1 MGCVM
6 QEKKKKLFSTTIF
19 SALVLS
25 MMVFVTIGTGTATVM
40 FASAQQQQQQQQPPT
55 NATTGTTT
63 TAAQPHEEGG
73 QEHAA
78 AGNATEVRD
87 STAIL
92 LSGQTIPGGSFIHLY
107 DSTPDAIAT
116 GHVAAKIPCDENS
129 NATLTILTGSA
140 PNLQPTELELL
151 PELSTAGELCLY
163 HADLAS
169 EQGGGNMTITDIA
182 IQNPGEDDVELPATS
197 TVVIGVNKVLPG
209 AAAAEEHAEE
219 PGQAVAT
226 AGNSTQ

>member
-1 MGCVM
+1 M
-6 QEKKKKLFSTTIF
+6 QENKLLATTI
-19 SALVLS
+19 SALVVA
-25 MMVFVTIGTGTATVM
+25 MMIFATIGTTTSM
-40 FASAQQQQQQQQPPT
+40 FAAAQQPPE
-55 NATTGTTT
+55 
-63 TAAQPHEEGG
+63 PGG
-73 QEHAA
+73 
-78 AGNATEVRD
+78 TEVRD

-92 LSGQTIPGGSFIHLY
+92 LAGQTIPGGSFIHLY

-116 GHVAAKIPCDENS
+116 GHIAAKIPCDENS

-140 PNLQPTELELL
+140 PNLQPKELEPV

-169 EQGGGNMTITDIA
+169 EQGGNMTTDIA
-182 IQNPGEDDVELPATS
+182 IQNAGDEEVEFPATS

-209 AAAAEEHAEE
+209 AAEEHQEA
-219 PGQAVAT
+219 GGATT

>member
-1 MGCVM
+1 M
-6 QEKKKKLFSTTIF
+6 QEKKLLGTIF
-19 SALVLS
+19 SALLVSL
-25 MMVFVTIGTGTATVM
+25 MTFVTFGPSTTTAM
-40 FASAQQQQQQQQPPT
+40 FASAQQPT
-55 NATTGTTT
+55 NTTGMAEHTEGEAGGTTI
-63 TAAQPHEEGG
+63 
-73 QEHAA
+73 
-78 AGNATEVRD
+78 RD

-92 LSGQTIPGGSFIHLY
+92 LAGETIPGGSFIHLY

-116 GHVAAKIPCDENS
+116 GHVAAKIPCNEDS

-151 PELSTAGELCLY
+151 PELSTPGELCLY

-169 EQGGGNMTITDIA
+169 EQGGNMTTDIA
-182 IQNPGEDDVELPATS
+182 IQNPGEEDVELPATS

-209 AAAAEEHAEE
+209 AAEEQHEAGEEAEAATA
-219 PGQAVAT
+219 

>member
-1 MGCVM
+1 M
-6 QEKKKKLFSTTIF
+6 QENKVLATTI
-19 SALVLS
+19 SVLVVTV
-25 MMVFVTIGTGTATVM
+25 MIFATIGTTTSM
-40 FASAQQQQQQQQPPT
+40 FAAAQQPT
-55 NATTGTTT
+55 NTTGTE
-63 TAAQPHEEGG
+63 AGG
-73 QEHAA
+73 
-78 AGNATEVRD
+78 TEVRD

-92 LSGQTIPGGSFIHLY
+92 LAGQTIPGGSFIHLY

-140 PNLQPTELELL
+140 PNLQPVELEPV

-169 EQGGGNMTITDIA
+169 EQGGNMTTDIA
-182 IQNPGEDDVELPATS
+182 IQNAGDEEVEFPATS

-209 AAAAEEHAEE
+209 AAEVHEEEAAT
-219 PGQAVAT
+219 AT